1 MISLPLNLPITTTI
15 IVLTNALNIIVI
27 IIIIIILLYCHE
39 LSSIISKCITTIN
52 IDIKYVYIVYPDPM
66 SKSMA
71 HSGDT
76 KEAPLPNR
84 QHGTARLRVEM
95 PLGSAVTKTD
105 QQPAEV
111 WTLLAQEV
119 EEVAFG

>member
-1 MISLPLNLPITTTI
+1 MNYQVSFLN
-15 IVLTNALNIIVI
+15 VL
-27 IIIIIILLYCHE
+27 
-39 LSSIISKCITTIN
+39 ITTIN
-52 IDIKYVYIVYPDPM
+52 IWYQLCYIYIVYPDPM
-66 SKSMA
+66 SKPMA

-84 QHGTARLRVEM
+84 QHGTARQRVEM